1 MRMRPTLYSGLDVN
15 LLGGARRGRR
25 GAGSFLTTAALVTL
39 GACAPVGVDLAPV
52 TPTPTGVHNI
62 GQFVWVDLVTND
74 MDQAK
79 RFYGELFGWQFEDVV
94 GDPVLYS
101 VIHHMGVPIGGIV
114 PVDDNDPDDN
124 ALNAGGARWL
134 SLMSVENVDEAA
146 DRVLRSGGHLDRE
159 PWNNPTRGRL
169 AVVTD
174 PQGATVVFV
183 RSKGGDPP
191 NREAADLVSGTWMWI
206 ELWARDVTA
215 AVTLYQS
222 VAGYS
227 AESTDAFDSPEYRVL
242 MRDGR
247 PRAGVN
253 LIPWPEV
260 QPNWLPYIKVDD
272 PAAVAR
278 RAEELGGTVLIPPA
292 PDVRN
297 GSAALLLDPSGAA
310 FGIQRWPVDGD
321 TAGGTK

>member
-1 MRMRPTLYSGLDVN
+1 MAAFGRVN
-15 LLGGARRGRR
+15 LSGVRRVRDGRQAWHS
-25 GAGSFLTTAALVTL
+25 AGSFAATVALGTL
-39 GACAPVGVDLAPV
+39 GACAPSGVLVDLAPV

-62 GQFVWVDLVTND
+62 GQFVWSDLVTDD

-79 RFYGELFGWQFEDVV
+79 RFYGGLFGWQFEDVV

-114 PVDDNDPDDN
+114 PIEDNDLDV
-124 ALNAGGARWL
+124 ASARWL
-134 SLMSVENVDEAA
+134 SLMSVEDVDEAA
-146 DRVLRSGGHLDRE
+146 DLVLRSGGHLDRE
-159 PWNNPTRGRL
+159 PWDSPSRGRL

-191 NREAADLVSGTWMWI
+191 NREAADLVSGRWMWI
-206 ELWARDVTA
+206 ELWTRDVMA
-215 AVTLYQS
+215 AITLYRS
-222 VAGYS
+222 VAGYGV
-227 AESTDAFDSPEYRVL
+227 EGTDVIASPEYRVL
-242 MRDGR
+242 TRDGR

-253 LIPWPEV
+253 QIPWPEV

-278 RAEELGGTVLIPPA
+278 RAVELGGSVLIPPA
-292 PDVRN
+292 PEVRN
-297 GSAALLLDPSGAA
+297 GSAALLLDPTGAA
-310 FGIQRWPVDGD
+310 FGIQRWPVDGG
-321 TAGGTK
+321 TPGGGR